1 MKGILVWLGL
11 AGSACFLCAAT
22 LNGCAPLQLHPSR
35 PPVPAT
41 ATATALSAG
50 RSAGAK
56 VFDKWCS
63 DCHSTPGGPGSMA
76 LQRKYQG
83 NVSAILEQRSDLRP
97 DYIKMAVRKGVS
109 FMPSFRKTEI
119 SDSDLALVAAY
130 LAPSH

>member
-1 MKGILVWLGL
+1 
-11 AGSACFLCAAT
+11 
-22 LNGCAPLQLHPSR
+22 
-35 PPVPAT
+35 
-41 ATATALSAG
+41 
-50 RSAGAK
+50 
-56 VFDKWCS
+56 
-63 DCHSTPGGPGSMA
+63 MA